1 MVLSD
6 KNIKWLSDNFGKNI
20 RFKEPMSRHISFK
33 AGGCTEAFVMPE
45 TVNDLKKLIKYS
57 SENGV
62 KYRLIGDGTNILVK
76 ENGFNGIIIS
86 LAKCCRGIIIEKE
99 SENSLD
105 LRVMAGVKMRYLCRF
120 AMDKKSRDMEFALG
134 IPGTIRG
141 AICMNAGTPMGQL
154 SDIIKNLLV
163 LWPDGNIEKIEKK
176 DLDFGYRS
184 LLWKD
189 RRPVILGGSFSL
201 TKTGLEIDEIKKKA
215 KNILAK
221 RYKSQ
226 PLEFPSAGCFFKNP
240 DNDSAGRLIDIAGLK
255 GKSLGGAQ
263 VSEKHGNFI
272 INRKEATAKDILDLA
287 TMVQNLIFKKFGIR
301 LEPEVVVLG

>member
-1 MVLSD
+1 M
-6 KNIKWLSDNFGKNI
+6 II
-20 RFKEPMSRHISFK
+20 TH
-33 AGGCTEAFVMPE
+33 
-45 TVNDLKKLIKYS
+45 TVQ
-57 SENGV
+57 
-62 KYRLIGDGTNILVK
+62 
-76 ENGFNGIIIS
+76 
-86 LAKCCRGIIIEKE
+86 
-99 SENSLD
+99 
-105 LRVMAGVKMRYLCRF
+105 VKM
-120 AMDKKSRDMEFALG
+120 K
-134 IPGTIRG
+134 
-141 AICMNAGTPMGQL
+141 NN
-154 SDIIKNLLV
+154 DIIKNLLV